1 MFMPFKGVPALGN
14 SVLIITELFVG
25 EVNTDHVFFF
35 FFLEHFLYFCCY
47 SPRGLTTLHHDAKG
61 PFEVL
66 KDVSLSSYDK
76 KMRRTL

>member
-14 SVLIITELFVG
+14 CVLIITELFVG
-25 EVNTDHVFFF
+25 EVNTDRV
-35 FFLEHFLYFCCY
+35 FLEHFLYFCCY

-66 KDVSLSSYDK
+66 KDVSLSSYDE
-76 KMRRTL
+76 KMRRPL